1 MREKPAFL
9 SSPLFVQRRVEN
21 LPILSPPRIKVKNRP
36 NRYRPWLENSANPR
50 SGKGAIVGRQFLGEE
65 RRKEVE
71 EEESRSE
78 RHVGENGK
86 IPRRGVGGVFR
97 RLEKRLYDVVPL

>member
-9 SSPLFVQRRVEN
+9 SSPLFVQRRVEK
-21 LPILSPPRIKVKNRP
+21 LPIANKSKKSPKPISS
-36 NRYRPWLENSANPR
+36 LA
-50 SGKGAIVGRQFLGEE
+50 GKFGESEERAIVGRQFLGEE

>member
-9 SSPLFVQRRVEN
+9 SSPLFVQCRVEN
-21 LPILSPPRIKVKNRP
+21 LPILSPRIKVKNRP

-65 RRKEVE
+65 RRKVEE